1 MKILFLHSSSDLYG
15 ASKIL
20 IAVTGLCK
28 KQGHEVTVVLSEP
41 GPLITKLT
49 DAGITVVQL
58 PLGVLRRK
66 YINPWGILNRL
77 IVSFK
82 AYFLLKKLCSDQQIE
97 LIYSNTT
104 GVIICGFVS
113 QALGIRHIW
122 HVHEIIASPNLFFRL
137 LRWILN
143 RNGNEILV
151 VSEAVKNHWRKKV
164 AVEKIKVLYNGVDY
178 ELFEDNTSTFRK
190 ELGIAD
196 NAVVMGMMGRVH
208 FWKGQDYFLKI
219 AGRLYQS
226 FPNLQFVLVGD
237 PFPGYEYLYQDMD
250 AIIQQFQMA
259 HNVHIVGYRE
269 DISNIFHAFDI
280 FVLPSQLPDPAPAV
294 VTEAMSAGI
303 AVVVTEQ
310 GGAVEMIV
318 NQESGLLIPLHDA
331 EKAAAIISSLVTD
344 AALRNQLGK
353 QAKDRIIQHFSRS
366 VFNKAIIQM
375 IEKQ

>member
-66 YINPWGILNRL
+66 YINPWGIFNRL
-77 IVSFK
+77 SVTFK
-82 AYFLLKKLCSDQQIE
+82 AYYALKKLCINQQIE

-104 GVIICGFVS
+104 GVIIGGFVA

-137 LRWILN
+137 LSWILN

-237 PFPGYEYLYQDMD
+237 PFPGY
-250 AIIQQFQMA
+250 
-259 HNVHIVGYRE
+259 
-269 DISNIFHAFDI
+269 
-280 FVLPSQLPDPAPAV
+280 
-294 VTEAMSAGI
+294 
-303 AVVVTEQ
+303 
-310 GGAVEMIV
+310 
-318 NQESGLLIPLHDA
+318 
-331 EKAAAIISSLVTD
+331 
-344 AALRNQLGK
+344 
-353 QAKDRIIQHFSRS
+353 
-366 VFNKAIIQM
+366 
-375 IEKQ
+375 